1 MLFWPLII
9 AGSLLAAYGLYRLL
23 KHLFRKD
30 DPPNFGFDSSSD
42 SGSRRVSDDQW
53 MQEAMER
60 ERERQAKL
68 NAAKAEQINKILS
81 GDEDVAELFTNRY
94 SPQDSPA
101 GLMANQE
108 RVLRIAAQIPDYELQ
123 VFNLASKQ
131 DWLEFNLEAK
141 TELSQTLYPADKIEI
156 EPIQDFSELEF
167 VLPEQFLTEEDEF
180 YRQIASNEMLV
191 VKFFESIVRAKLL
204 YILLDVSGSMQEQL
218 QSGSPKHVWARG
230 VVINLLVNA
239 QREGGKF
246 FFREFASDPYGLI
259 VVENPSEMKSLAN
272 RLLQQTFDGGGT
284 NIRSAVQT
292 AVNDIRTKG
301 GDLAESELLVITD
314 GQDEM
319 DESWLRSLL
328 KDDINLHYVALGNDT
343 HSASILLQKVAK
355 TFMRFP

>member
-156 EPIQDFSELEF
+156 EPIQDFSEEELHHEHF
-167 VLPEQFLTEEDEF
+167 ITRNLPIELVLF
-180 YRQIASNEMLV
+180 
-191 VKFFESIVRAKLL
+191 
-204 YILLDVSGSMQEQL
+204 G
-218 QSGSPKHVWARG
+218 
-230 VVINLLVNA
+230 
-239 QREGGKF
+239 
-246 FFREFASDPYGLI
+246 
-259 VVENPSEMKSLAN
+259 
-272 RLLQQTFDGGGT
+272 
-284 NIRSAVQT
+284 
-292 AVNDIRTKG
+292 
-301 GDLAESELLVITD
+301 
-314 GQDEM
+314 
-319 DESWLRSLL
+319 
-328 KDDINLHYVALGNDT
+328 
-343 HSASILLQKVAK
+343 
-355 TFMRFP
+355 